1 MIIFLKIYQ
10 LVLQKEQ
17 RRFKLYQKIWNPYL
31 LLGLK
36 NIKAKLIAL
45 LPTLLGTLDSMVQY
59 QKAQ

>member
-1 MIIFLKIYQ
+1 
-10 LVLQKEQ
+10 
-17 RRFKLYQKIWNPYL
+17 
-31 LLGLK
+31 LGLK